1 MLNKKRTWDLIGIVL
16 GLVILIAGIVFAA
29 TPPRAYSTDSTDY
42 ASFGGDFYTYQYKA
56 TRVVAGNTAVT
67 ANNLREIGEAQAM
80 YFGVLFMA
88 AGALTMVSYG
98 KKYFA
103 EDVPEVSAAVPEAI
117 PVPEETIQ
125 PEAASELS
133 PAEESIFTEQKE
145 GNNQ

>member
-1 MLNKKRTWDLIGIVL
+1 MMLKKKRTWDLIGMVL

-29 TPPRAYSTDSTDY
+29 TPPQAYSTDSTDY

-67 ANNLREIGEAQAM
+67 ANNLREIGEAQAK

-98 KKYFA
+98 KKFFV
-103 EDVPEVSAAVPEAI
+103 EDAPEAAAAVPEEL
-117 PVPEETIQ
+117 PVPEETAQ
-125 PEAASELS
+125 PESESELS
-133 PAEESIFTEQKE
+133 CAE
-145 GNNQ
+145 